1 MYKNR
6 LQQIREGISVKL
18 YNRDE
23 PPLTQEKLAKV
34 CKVSRQTIW
43 SIEAEKSMPSYPVA
57 IKIYAHLK
65 KFEPKLKINE
75 LFPIPT

>member
-23 PPLTQEKLAKV
+23 PPLTQEKLAKI

-43 SIEAEKSMPSYPVA
+43 SIEAEKSMPS
-57 IKIYAHLK
+57 
-65 KFEPKLKINE
+65 
-75 LFPIPT
+75 